1 MRLILAGLFLSA
13 GIIKLQNP
21 EVFAVTIRAFG
32 ILPEAVIDPFSVLLP
47 VVEVAA
53 ALGLIFDTRGALF
66 IIGGLLAL
74 FIAIL
79 LYAIRLGLD
88 IDCGCYGPGDPEAEA
103 FSGIRT
109 SLYRD
114 MLMAA
119 GVIYL
124 YVWRFL
130 NKEKPVAFW
139 RLLRK
144 KLIKIKEYGECVS

>member
-1 MRLILAGLFLSA
+1 MLAALFLSA

-32 ILPEAVIDPFSVLLP
+32 ILPEAFIDPFSILLP

-53 ALGLIFDTRGALF
+53 ALGLIFDARGALF
-66 IIGGLLAL
+66 IISGLLVL

-103 FSGIRT
+103 FGSIRT

-114 MLMAA
+114 ILMAA
-119 GVIYL
+119 GVVYL
-124 YVWRFL
+124 YVWRSL
-130 NKEKPVAFW
+130 NKEKPLAFW
-139 RLLRK
+139 RLFRK
-144 KLIKIKEYGECVS
+144 NPIKIKEYGECVR

>member
-1 MRLILAGLFLSA
+1 VRLILAGLFLSA